1 MKTLFF
7 SNEELKSMVKEF
19 YPNKNASLGYCEEM
33 EVDTVEFYNEEGTE
47 VLDVVL
53 FDDLMLRIGERHNMN
68 IKSFEV
74 LELEPLG
81 VGFLFSF

>member
-1 MKTLFF
+1 MKNLFI
-7 SNEELKSMVKEF
+7 SNEELKGMVKEL
-19 YPNKNASLGYCEEM
+19 YPNKNATLGYCEEM
-33 EVDTVEFYNEEGTE
+33 EVDTVEFCDEDGE

-53 FDDLMLRIGERHNMN
+53 FDDLMLRIGERHNMS

-74 LELEPLG
+74 LELAPLG

>member
-1 MKTLFF
+1 MKTLFI
-7 SNEELKSMVKEF
+7 SNEELKGMVTEL

-33 EVDTVEFYNEEGTE
+33 EVDTVEFCDENGE

-53 FDDLMLRIGERHNMN
+53 FDDLMHRISQRHNMN

-74 LELEPLG
+74 LELAPLG

>member
-1 MKTLFF
+1 MKTLFIG
-7 SNEELKSMVKEF
+7 NEGLKEMVKEL
-19 YPNKNASLGYCEEM
+19 YPGKNATLGYCEEM
-33 EVDTVEFYNEEGTE
+33 EVDTVEFCDEAGE

-53 FDDLMLRIGERHNMN
+53 FDDLMLRISERHNMN

-74 LELEPLG
+74 LEVAPLG